1 MLFMRVIYRNLW
13 GHGGLCGSSIG
24 IRTQGCPG
32 GLGLPPVRSIH
43 GSGVAL
49 WIMGTSAVPGTQGS
63 QWLWVQEIWLYKE
76 SFLASAAGTQG
87 SLRLVFLYFL
97 THQALKSLP
106 SLGSSSIDQL
116 PITGMW
122 GGRGYNGGFIPHC
135 DSAVALY
142 LHGHLG
148 FLKMHSPLQIST
160 LPSPRALCPHQQ
172 QSSPR
177 DFFPVHML
185 QLPVTMPTS

>member
-1 MLFMRVIYRNLW
+1 MGAWGFMWVIYRNSHPRLPW
-13 GHGGLCGSSIG
+13 RVGSA
-24 IRTQGCPG
+24 
-32 GLGLPPVRSIH
+32 PVRSIH

-49 WIMGTSAVPGTQGS
+49 WIMETSAVPGTQGS

-122 GGRGYNGGFIPHC
+122 GGRGYGDDSTHYTQLSSIALLPWLPGFPPQ
-135 DSAVALY
+135 A
-142 LHGHLG
+142 
-148 FLKMHSPLQIST
+148 FPTTISS
-160 LPSPRALCPHQQ
+160 LPSPRSVSPQSTAALALGLLHNP
-172 QSSPR
+172 
-177 DFFPVHML
+177 
-185 QLPVTMPTS
+185 